1 MRTRS
6 LVALLA
12 AVVGVTALAGCGGR
26 QGAAPGG
33 GPAAG
38 EGCEVTAD
46 TRLSIATGNTGG
58 VYYVLGGRLGELV
71 TEGTGGKLKATA
83 AETGASVQNIQQL
96 TAGTHQVAF
105 SLADTAADAVNG
117 AGAFEGK
124 KQPIAALGRIYPNH
138 TQLVAR
144 TDAGISTVAD
154 LRGKRVSTGSPKSG
168 TEVIANRLLQAA
180 QLDPATGVTAQRL
193 DLAAS
198 VDGMKNGSLD
208 ALFFSGGLPTPN
220 ITDLFT
226 SMNGRVKLVDTT
238 AGLDTLRKI
247 NEVYRTDTIPG
258 STYPGAADTPTVV
271 VPNLLLVPANMDPA
285 VACVLSR
292 TLYQR
297 APDLV
302 KANPAAKGISL
313 DAARDTTPVPLHPG
327 AARALD
333 ALGAK

>member
-1 MRTRS
+1 MRSRS
-6 LVALLA
+6 LVVLLA
-12 AVVGVTALAGCGGR
+12 ALIGAGTLAGCGGR
-26 QGAAPGG
+26 QSAPPGAAGG
-33 GPAAG
+33 GT
-38 EGCEVTAD
+38 GCEITAD

-71 TEGTGGKLKATA
+71 TESTGGKLKATA

-96 TAGTHQVAF
+96 AAGTHQVAF
-105 SLADTAADAVNG
+105 ALADTAADAVNG
-117 AGAFEGK
+117 TGAFKGA
-124 KQPIAALGRIYPNH
+124 KQPIAALGRIYSNH

-144 TDAGISTVAD
+144 ADAGINSVAD

-168 TEVIANRLLQAA
+168 TEVIANRLLTAA
-180 QLDPATGVTAQRL
+180 GLDPATGVTAQRL

-198 VDGMKNGSLD
+198 VDGIKNGSLD

-226 SMNGRVKLVDTT
+226 SMNDRVKLVDTT
-238 AGLDTLRKI
+238 AGLDALRKI
-247 NEVYRTDTIPG
+247 NEVYRAESIPG
-258 STYPGAADTPTVV
+258 GTYPGAADTPTVV
-271 VPNLLLVPANMDPA
+271 VPNLLLVPATMDPA

-292 TLYQR
+292 TLYER

-313 DAARDTTPVPLHPG
+313 DTARDTAPVPLHPG
-327 AARALD
+327 AVRALD